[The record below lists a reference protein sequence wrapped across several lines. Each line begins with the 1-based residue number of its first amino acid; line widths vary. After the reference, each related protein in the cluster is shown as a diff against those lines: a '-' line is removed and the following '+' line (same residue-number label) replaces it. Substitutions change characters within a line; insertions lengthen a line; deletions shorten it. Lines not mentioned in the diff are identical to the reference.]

1 MSIYQAPQVPQPAVT
16 FGGGNYVD
24 LSTVNMLQAQNAA
37 LQQENVAL
45 KSANQSLQQQ
55 RENPLCKAA
64 NRAYLREFTAYK
76 TESLVEFPDGRYHLV
91 KENPLGELYKVVKPV
106 SDCTEFSARYAIDPR
121 DGSTSIEVRY
131 RLPNGTLSGFRVAD
145 DKFQQNALIQG
156 FYKSGGTLR
165 WEMYGMSIYQAPQV
179 PQPAVTFGGGNYVDL
194 STVNMLQAQNAALQQ
209 ENVALKSA
217 NQSLQQQRENPL
229 CKAANRAYLR
239 EFTAYKTESLVEFPD
254 GRYHLVKENPLG
266 ELYKVVKPVSDCT
279 EFSARYAIDPRD
291 GSTSIEVRYRL
302 PNGTLSGFRV
312 ADDKF
317 QQNALIQGF
326 YKSGGTLRCGKD
338 GPRLFY
344 MLVAQ
349 LLSKQEIY
357 FQPIPGWNIN
367 ASRWFFK
374 ESAGCEAP
382 LDSPILRPDAL
393 TSEDQMMMAAVI
405 GLSFLKT
412 RLPED
417 MQPTKPFAVISESFS
432 ITTEITLNC
441 KLAELKKQ
449 LNHHRDDLLIHVRGG
464 FASNRYQKATNY
476 DYLSDEAEKGSTSR
490 SIYIVQAKELTPE
503 IREHCIPIQLN
514 PAEACSA
521 TTGVDSVTWGDLIS
535 LVEGNPNEF
544 DSRVYRA
551 YKEERDRMEGS
562 NFCQEIAVLR
572 AVSEIICWT
581 FSQKASFSEEKV
593 RDAYKT
599 AFDHYP
605 SRWDSMLNT
614 TASDCFRNA
623 LYAAARE
630 QTIRFRDIGDLDETY
645 CKEKE
650 VLYDEYKLY
659 LTLDLVKRLVAKR
672 MPEFLT
678 SDVLAQ
684 LTEAGILSSSI
695 VKTLTLST
703 GHSKNV
709 RLRSINRSFVNG
721 YGRRDITTIST

>member
-1 MSIYQAPQVPQPAVT
+1 MSTYQAPQVPQPCVT
-16 FGGGNYVD
+16 FGDERLVD
-24 LSTVNMLQAQNAA
+24 PWVVTMLQNTCSNLQVQNMA
-37 LQQENVAL
+37 LQQENTAL
-45 KSANQSLQQQ
+45 KNKSQSLQQQ
-55 RENPLCKAA
+55 WENPICKAA
-64 NRAYLREFTAYK
+64 DRAYLREFTAYK
-76 TESLVEFPDGRYHLV
+76 TESLAKFPDGKYYLI
-91 KENPLGELYKVVKPV
+91 KENNLGE
-106 SDCTEFSARYAIDPR
+106 F
-121 DGSTSIEVRY
+121 
-131 RLPNGTLSGFRVAD
+131 
-145 DKFQQNALIQG
+145 
-156 FYKSGGTLR
+156 
-165 WEMYGMSIYQAPQV
+165 
-179 PQPAVTFGGGNYVDL
+179 
-194 STVNMLQAQNAALQQ
+194 
-209 ENVALKSA
+209 
-217 NQSLQQQRENPL
+217 
-229 CKAANRAYLR
+229 
-239 EFTAYKTESLVEFPD
+239 
-254 GRYHLVKENPLG
+254 
-266 ELYKVVKPVSDCT
+266 YKVVKPVSDCT

-344 MLVAQ
+344 MLIAQ
-349 LLSKQEIY
+349 FLSKQEIY

-367 ASRWFFK
+367 ASSWFFK
-374 ESAGCEAP
+374 ESAGCESS
-382 LDSPILRPDAL
+382 LNSPILRPDAL
-393 TSEDQMMMAAVI
+393 MSEDQMMMAAVI

-412 RLPED
+412 RLPEEL
-417 MQPTKPFAVISESFS
+417 QPTKPFAVISESFS
-432 ITTEITLNC
+432 ITPEITLNC

-464 FASNRYQKATNY
+464 FASTRYQKATNY
-476 DYLSDEAEKGSTSR
+476 DYLSDEAEKGSASR

-521 TTGVDSVTWGDLIS
+521 TTGVDSVTWNDLIS

-562 NFCQEIAVLR
+562 SFCQEIAVLR

-581 FSQKASFSEEKV
+581 FSQKASLSEEKV

-695 VKTLTLST
+695 VKTFTLST
-703 GHSKNV
+703 GHPKNV

>member
-1 MSIYQAPQVPQPAVT
+1 MGTYQAPQVPQPGVT
-16 FGGGNYVD
+16 FGDERFVD
-24 LSTVNMLQAQNAA
+24 PWAATMLQNICSNLQVQNMA
-37 LQQENVAL
+37 LQQENAAL
-45 KSANQSLQQQ
+45 KNKSQSLQQQ

-91 KENPLGELYKVVKPV
+91 KKNPLGELYKVVKPV
-106 SDCTEFSARYAIDPR
+106 SDCTEFSARY
-121 DGSTSIEVRY
+121 V
-131 RLPNGTLSGFRVAD
+131 
-145 DKFQQNALIQG
+145 
-156 FYKSGGTLR
+156 
-165 WEMYGMSIYQAPQV
+165 
-179 PQPAVTFGGGNYVDL
+179 
-194 STVNMLQAQNAALQQ
+194 
-209 ENVALKSA
+209 
-217 NQSLQQQRENPL
+217 
-229 CKAANRAYLR
+229 
-239 EFTAYKTESLVEFPD
+239 
-254 GRYHLVKENPLG
+254 
-266 ELYKVVKPVSDCT
+266 
-279 EFSARYAIDPRD
+279 IDPRD

-349 LLSKQEIY
+349 LLSKHEIY

-503 IREHCIPIQLN
+503 IREHCIPMKAVGTYVTREE
-514 PAEACSA
+514 AEAVRAEMMKRPA
-521 TTGVDSVTWGDLIS
+521 TPYQDSTL
-535 LVEGNPNEF
+535 
-544 DSRVYRA
+544 
-551 YKEERDRMEGS
+551 
-562 NFCQEIAVLR
+562 Q
-572 AVSEIICWT
+572 
-581 FSQKASFSEEKV
+581 
-593 RDAYKT
+593 
-599 AFDHYP
+599 
-605 SRWDSMLNT
+605 
-614 TASDCFRNA
+614 DCFRMFKESREYKGRSDKARELYDIAWKYLRPLWHFKIAA
-623 LYAAARE
+623 LYA
-630 QTIRFRDIGDLDETY
+630 QDFQNILD
-645 CKEKE
+645 KMADNGLSQSMLEKE
-650 VLYDEYKLY
+650 RTLISKLY
-659 LTLDLVKRLVAKR
+659 RTAIGWRVVDANLASVLKVEGRKSPEREIFTDEQVTLILSQKNTPTGQMVIAL
-672 MPEFLT
+672 
-678 SDVLAQ
+678 LACGVRIYE
-684 LTEAGILSSSI
+684 LLHFKHEDFHRTESGAYLIGGCKTEAGRNRIIPILDFGIPVFEHAYATSVENGPLFPNGKGGFWNEKNWRNRKFYPFLEEIGIQPNPYDENGKRKPEFAGKLATYTPYTTRHTYASLCDRAGVNKDILKRAVGHTPKS
-695 VKTLTLST
+695 KTLDEVYLHPKATQMIEAFDKANQL
-703 GHSKNV
+703 
-709 RLRSINRSFVNG
+709 VN
-721 YGRRDITTIST
+721 DEVLTTTKA